1 MDRTQHAKDGGI
13 AVNEIKGQR
22 LHLMLG
28 ASQVRRRLKGLGFG
42 VRKVESAGRGEAM
55 IVHTATGQHLRELRS
70 IFQDVLAP
78 DKPQPS
84 AEAPGETPAGTPGFE
99 VASSRIRENSD
110 VFRGARRPA
119 ESPNSHEF
127 GYCPSKCAT
136 SKTPGAADVRSL
148 CVFCGSSTGSDPAF
162 RRAAETLGA
171 ALVRRDITLVYGG
184 GNIGL
189 MGVIADRMMADGG
202 RVIGVIPRQLQQKE
216 LAHHGIT
223 DLHVVGS
230 MHERKALMAELAE
243 AFIALPGGYGT
254 VEEFSEV
261 LTWSQL
267 GLHAKPMGLL
277 NVSGYFHHFLR
288 FLDHAVDVQ
297 LLRSEHRCLVL
308 ESDDADAL
316 LDRMNRWQ
324 APDLPKWIDADES

>member
-1 MDRTQHAKDGGI
+1 
-13 AVNEIKGQR
+13 VNEIKGQR
-22 LHLMLG
+22 LHVMLG

-42 VRKVESAGRGEAM
+42 VRKVESAGRGEAV

-78 DKPQPS
+78 DKPQRP
-84 AEAPGETPAGTPGFE
+84 AEAPSETPA
-99 VASSRIRENSD
+99 
-110 VFRGARRPA
+110 RPA
-119 ESPNSHEF
+119 DMH
-127 GYCPSKCAT
+127 
-136 SKTPGAADVRSL
+136 SL
-148 CVFCGSSTGSDPAF
+148 CVFCGSCTGSDPSF
-162 RRAAETLGA
+162 RKAAEALGA

-202 RVIGVIPRQLQQKE
+202 RVIGVIPRQLLEKE

-243 AFIALPGGYGT
+243 GFIALPGGYGT

-277 NVSGYFHHFLR
+277 NVSRYFDHFLR

-297 LLRSEHRCLVL
+297 LLRPEHRCLVL

-316 LDRMNRWQ
+316 LDQMNRWQ

>member
-1 MDRTQHAKDGGI
+1 M
-13 AVNEIKGQR
+13 NEIKGQR
-22 LHLMLG
+22 LHVLLG

-42 VRKVESAGRGEAM
+42 VRKVEAAGRGEAI

-84 AEAPGETPAGTPGFE
+84 SLLPRDTPAGTQT
-99 VASSRIRENSD
+99 
-110 VFRGARRPA
+110 
-119 ESPNSHEF
+119 PN
-127 GYCPSKCAT
+127 GL
-136 SKTPGAADVRSL
+136 RSL
-148 CVFCGSSTGSDPAF
+148 CVFCGSSTGTDPAF
-162 RRAAETLGA
+162 RHAAESLGT

-189 MGVIADRMMADGG
+189 MGVIADRVMEEGG
-202 RVIGVIPRQLQQKE
+202 RAIGVIPRQLQEKE

-223 DLHVVGS
+223 DLRVVGS

-243 AFIALPGGYGT
+243 GFVALPGGYGT
-254 VEEFSEV
+254 IEEFSET

-277 NVSGYFHHFLR
+277 NVSGYFDHFLR
-288 FLDHAVDVQ
+288 FLDRAVEVE
-297 LLRSEHRCLVL
+297 LLRPEHRQLVL
-308 ESDDADAL
+308 ESNDVDEL
-316 LDRMNRWQ
+316 LARMLRWQ
-324 APDLPKWIDADES
+324 APYLAKWIDSDEI

>member
-1 MDRTQHAKDGGI
+1 M
-13 AVNEIKGQR
+13 NEIKGQR
-22 LHLMLG
+22 LHVMLG

-42 VRKVESAGRGEAM
+42 VRKVESAGRGEAV

-78 DKPQPS
+78 DKPQRPVSAPDKAPS
-84 AEAPGETPAGTPGFE
+84 EAPAETQA
-99 VASSRIRENSD
+99 
-110 VFRGARRPA
+110 
-119 ESPNSHEF
+119 
-127 GYCPSKCAT
+127 
-136 SKTPGAADVRSL
+136 AADVRSL
-148 CVFCGSSTGSDPAF
+148 CVFCGSSTGSDPSF
-162 RRAAETLGA
+162 RKAAEALGA

-202 RVIGVIPRQLQQKE
+202 RVIGVIPRQLLEKE
-216 LAHHGIT
+216 LAHHEIT

-243 AFIALPGGYGT
+243 GFIALPGGYGT

-277 NVSGYFHHFLR
+277 NVSGYFDHFLR
-288 FLDHAVDVQ
+288 FLDHAVEVQ
-297 LLRSEHRCLVL
+297 LLRPEHRRLVL
-308 ESDDADAL
+308 ESSDIDAI

-324 APDLPKWIDADES
+324 APHLPKWIDADES